1 MARRM
6 DRRVQRTR
14 KLLRDAMMSLIME
27 DGYDAISI
35 QDITEKANLGR
46 ATFYLHFKDKDEL
59 LLDVM
64 EQFIDEFMEQ
74 VPQISGAQWR
84 LDDTKALVRL
94 FDFAAEHYDLYR
106 ILIIG
111 SGGITA
117 ANQLRQSVAANI
129 SDLIQQEIDEHGA
142 KPVMPT
148 EFIANHFAGSLLSTI
163 YWWLDNDLPYT
174 VEEMAEMF
182 QKVNLLDRKALMGL
196 APETE
201 EPEDNKNKKKRPPKE
216 KPNPRKEK
224 KVAKS
229 VNAEQEPEAAP
240 ESNPDPEPETA
251 EGEPTEPEEGPEK

>member
-1 MARRM
+1 MARKM

-14 KLLRDAMMSLIME
+14 KLLRDALMSLIME

-64 EQFIDEFMEQ
+64 EQFIDDFMMQ
-74 VPQISGAQWR
+74 VPQITEAQWR

-117 ANQLRQSVAANI
+117 ANQLRHSVADNI
-129 SDLIQQEIDEHGA
+129 AQFIQHEIDELGA
-142 KPVMPT
+142 KPALPT
-148 EFIANHFAGSLLSTI
+148 DFIANHFAGSLRATI
-163 YWWLDNDLPYT
+163 YWWLDSDLSYT
-174 VEEMAEMF
+174 PEEMAEMF
-182 QKVNLLDRKALMGL
+182 QKVNMLDRKALMGMT
-196 APETE
+196 PETE
-201 EPEDNKNKKKRPPKE
+201 ELEEDKNKKKRRPKE
-216 KPNPRKEK
+216 KSNPRKDK
-224 KVAKS
+224 KDPKGGEV
-229 VNAEQEPEAAP
+229 EQEPEA
-240 ESNPDPEPETA
+240 EPETTSKP
-251 EGEPTEPEEGPEK
+251 EPVEPGTSEKEEGPKA